1 MYAFRVTSEAEI
13 SAIFNDGRIMA
24 PGQTL
29 TAMTRA
35 LPAYTQQSGRQRMP
49 ALLASALAVGT
60 LFSAMVWMNVA
71 PHHDK
76 TRRITTVD
84 LALTPPPAAPAQPAP
99 AQPSEQKTAPAAPQ
113 QATPAPAPQPAA
125 TMAAALPVV
134 ADQPTVRPAPAAPP
148 APPAPP
154 VVAKAPAGPAEV
166 GDLSARLISFS
177 PPAYPLES
185 RRLHEEGTVV
195 LALMLGV
202 DGRVSE
208 ISVTSSSGSPRLDK
222 AALEAVRKWRW
233 APLTRGGEAVQVRG
247 HLKIPFALKS

>member
-24 PGQTL
+24 PDRAFATIPRTL
-29 TAMTRA
+29 
-35 LPAYTQQSGRQRMP
+35 PSYTQQAGRKNMP

-60 LFSAMVWMNVA
+60 LFSAMIWMNVA

-76 TRRITTVD
+76 TRHITTVD
-84 LALTPPPAAPAQPAP
+84 LALTPPPAAPARPTP
-99 AQPSEQKTAPAAPQ
+99 PSEQKPAPAPAPQ
-113 QATPAPAPQPAA
+113 QASPAPAPQPAV

-154 VVAKAPAGPAEV
+154 AVAKAPAGPAEV
-166 GDLSARLISFS
+166 GDLSARLISFLA
-177 PPAYPLES
+177 PAYPLES
-185 RRLHEEGTVV
+185 RRLREEGTVV
-195 LALMLGV
+195 LGLLLGV